1 MEGAGMIW
9 RLSAVLAAIAA
20 LAMPSTAAAERTLDV
35 DPHHLRFGNVP
46 FNSFVKKTVTITN
59 VSSQPFAISIEA
71 GFVPDDFSP
80 GQPESTCPWF
90 EPTTLDPGQSCT
102 HVVGYYADPAPPF
115 LGHRRIELNVVAR
128 DGSGETLAT
137 KTVIVTAKGV

>member
-1 MEGAGMIW
+1 MIW
-9 RLSAVLAAIAA
+9 RLCSVLAAIVF
-20 LAMPSTAAAERTLDV
+20 LAMPSTAAANRTLDV

-59 VSSQPFAISIEA
+59 VSSQPFAVSVEP

-80 GQPESTCPWF
+80 GQPESTCPLT
-90 EPTTLDPGQSCT
+90 EPTILAPGQSCT

-128 DGSGETLAT
+128 DASGQSLASR
-137 KTVIVTAKGV
+137 TVIVTARGI